1 MDALQQFFFSN
12 SAPGY
17 NSDILLK
24 SVEFNKIIELQHFE

>member
-1 MDALQQFFFSN
+1 MAALQFFFSN

-24 SVEFNKIIELQHFE
+24 SVEFNKIIKLQHFE